1 MSDNLEAQLEATS
14 YFRKLLSIEK
24 RPPIE
29 DVVRQPSVVRRL
41 VEFLGYDQNQ
51 RLQFEAAWALTNV
64 RFSTTPSALLVPIIR
79 VHSCA
84 VLIVWCV
91 GGEIGQC

>member
-1 MSDNLEAQLEATS
+1 MSDNMEHQLEATS

-29 DVVRQPSVVRRL
+29 EVVRQPGVVRRL

-51 RLQFEAAWALTNV
+51 KLQFEAAWALTNV
-64 RFSTTPSALLVPIIR
+64 RF
-79 VHSCA
+79 C
-84 VLIVWCV
+84 
-91 GGEIGQC
+91 